1 MTTGRSC
8 TSYIMTLTGKR
19 LSLKEMEAKKILQK
33 EKKRQRRNGVT
44 SFSIPLKSKQHS
56 P

>member
-1 MTTGRSC
+1 
-8 TSYIMTLTGKR
+8 MTLTVKR

-33 EKKRQRRNGVT
+33 EKKRQQRNGVT
-44 SFSIPLKSKQHS
+44 SFFDSAESKQHS